1 MAGEHKTRSEG
12 YVAVHDVPSM
22 RDLAF
27 SMLSLLI
34 EAAAT
39 HMRVDTPVA
48 AEEKPASTAGPPNL
62 SEARAVID
70 AANALLG
77 SVRTVMENDALLAI
91 EGMLT
96 QLQFQY
102 VRLVSVTRD

>member
-1 MAGEHKTRSEG
+1 MAGEHKTRSQG
-12 YVAVHDVPSM
+12 DVAVHEVPSM

-39 HMRVDTPVA
+39 QMRVDTPVA
-48 AEEKPASTAGPPNL
+48 TEEKPATASLAPNL
-62 SEARAVID
+62 SEARVAID

-77 SVRTVMENDALLAI
+77 SVRPVMENDALLAI

>member
-1 MAGEHKTRSEG
+1 M
-12 YVAVHDVPSM
+12 HDVPPM

-39 HMRVDTPVA
+39 HMRVDIPIA
-48 AEEKPASTAGPPNL
+48 AETKPADINAAPNM
-62 SEARAVID
+62 SEARAAID
-70 AANALLG
+70 AANALLDA
-77 SVRTVMENDALLAI
+77 VRTVMENDALLAI

-96 QLQFQY
+96 QLQFEY
-102 VRLVSVTRD
+102 VRILSRSS

>member
-1 MAGEHKTRSEG
+1 MSGEHKTSHRED
-12 YVAVHDVPSM
+12 VAMHDVPPM

-39 HMRVDTPVA
+39 HMRVDIPIA
-48 AEEKPASTAGPPNL
+48 AEAKPADMSAAPNM
-62 SEARAVID
+62 SEARAAID
-70 AANALLG
+70 AANALLDA
-77 SVRTVMENDALLAI
+77 VRTVMENDALLAI

-96 QLQFQY
+96 QLQFEY
-102 VRLVSVTRD
+102 VRILSRSA

>member
-1 MAGEHKTRSEG
+1 MAGEHKTSPHG
-12 YVAVHDVPSM
+12 DVAIHDVPPM

-39 HMRVDTPVA
+39 QMRVDTPIA
-48 AEEKPASTAGPPNL
+48 AEEKPADLSGPPNL
-62 SEARAVID
+62 SEARVAID
-70 AANALLG
+70 AANALLA

>member
-1 MAGEHKTRSEG
+1 MAGEHKTSAQG
-12 YVAVHDVPSM
+12 DVAIHDVPSM

-39 HMRVDTPVA
+39 QMRVDTPIA
-48 AEEKPASTAGPPNL
+48 AEEKPASLSGEPNL
-62 SEARAVID
+62 SEARVAID

-102 VRLVSVTRD
+102 VRLVSVARD